1 MKHNKRKENS
11 QRNRILYTA
20 IWHTIEKKKKLY
32 EEGEILIL
40 SIQNSNIYAL
50 NKMGPLPENKS
61 NLK

>member
-1 MKHNKRKENS
+1 MAYNRKE
-11 QRNRILYTA
+11 
-20 IWHTIEKKKKLY
+20 KKLY